1 MAAPSLKIPLG
12 LDMSTFK
19 QAINDAKSA
28 TSEATQFIVKKF
40 IDMNQS
46 TLLASGGVGALA
58 VNLRTLLGTVGF
70 IGTGIAAIVSSFELM
85 SYATELAQEK
95 ISEFNKVAAQAGQAN
110 VSTDFFQRFVQGA
123 QQIGLSVNDATEAL
137 DTFAQQ
143 SKDALGGSSLQQE
156 ISKLTQEGN
165 FSGNT
170 GVAAFGASTDTQSRL
185 QAIVS
190 LIDQALDSG
199 QRLAGLDIADK
210 AFGSK
215 IADNLAADSGYLD
228 KMLATAN
235 GISNSKIVS
244 DEQIGQAIELKNQL
258 AAAQQVLADRWK
270 PIQDDLATLGMN
282 YQQSWVNIY
291 TDIAAA
297 VGYADQL
304 YESLKR
310 IPDVFAQAGSSPFW
324 TKLTE
329 ITGALGLN
337 STPAGL
343 ILAGQPGFNSTSAGS
358 PAFNALRAGLQNP
371 NAVKAAMLQTT
382 QI

>member
-270 PIQDDLATLGMN
+270 PI
-282 YQQSWVNIY
+282 
-291 TDIAAA
+291 
-297 VGYADQL
+297 
-304 YESLKR
+304 
-310 IPDVFAQAGSSPFW
+310 
-324 TKLTE
+324 
-329 ITGALGLN
+329 
-337 STPAGL
+337 
-343 ILAGQPGFNSTSAGS
+343 
-358 PAFNALRAGLQNP
+358 
-371 NAVKAAMLQTT
+371 
-382 QI
+382 